1 MTVWAVDTM
10 RITILGAGEVG
21 KHLARALIGDGHAVV
36 LIDSDRRAVQKARDS
51 LDIEVIEGHGGSV
64 EVLDRALVS
73 TCDLV
78 CAVTHNDELN
88 MLASL
93 LAKKLGAKQTAVR
106 VHGLSH
112 ITKRRFFY
120 RKTLEFDLTISPE
133 EMTASAISR
142 QVRGQDLVSV
152 ETVADGKIQLN
163 RFELTGRFDAAGK
176 KIKDI
181 KLPRQ
186 CLITALVRGTSI
198 LIPTGED
205 EVRMGDEVLLI
216 GATETM
222 ERVDK
227 ILGGRISMPRKV
239 MIVGGGRNGRAVA
252 RTLERL
258 RLKLKILDQ
267 SIEHCETLASLLP
280 NAEIEHG
287 DGTNLQHLKE
297 SNVEKVDL
305 FLALTDNDEVN
316 LISCQLA
323 KEIGATKTIA
333 IVSKPDYQDLYKRL
347 NVNAIISPRTLV
359 AERILRFVRS
369 GGDARITSIEHG
381 RAEVIELGIGDR
393 SPLIGKALKDIDFPR
408 GSLVGAI
415 VRGEGVFVP
424 RGGDILEAD
433 DMLIVFALTQARKN
447 VEALVQ

>member
-1 MTVWAVDTM
+1 M

-21 KHLARALIGDGHAVV
+21 NHLARALISDGHAVV
-36 LIDSDRRAVQKARDS
+36 LIDTDQDAVQRARDS
-51 LDIEVIEGHGGSV
+51 LDIEVVHGHGGSV
-64 EVLDRALVS
+64 DVLVQANVES
-73 TCDLV
+73 CDLF
-78 CAVTHNDELN
+78 CAVTYNDELN

-93 LAKKLGAKQTAVR
+93 LAKKLGARQTAVR
-106 VHGLSH
+106 VQGLSH

-120 RKTLEFDLTISPE
+120 RRTLDFDLTISPE

-152 ETVADGKIQLN
+152 ETVADGKIQLH

-186 CLITALVRGTSI
+186 CLITALIRGTSI

-205 EVRMGDEVLLI
+205 EVRVGDEVLLI

-227 ILGGRISMPRKV
+227 ILGGRMTLPRKV
-239 MIVGGGRNGRAVA
+239 MIVGGGRTGRAVA

-258 RLKLKILDQ
+258 RIKLKILDR
-267 SIEHCETLASLLP
+267 SHACCESLAGLLP
-280 NAEIEHG
+280 QAEIEQS
-287 DGTNLQHLKE
+287 DGTNIQHLRE

-305 FLALTDNDEVN
+305 FLSLTDNDEVN
-316 LISCQLA
+316 LIACQLA
-323 KEIGATKTIA
+323 KELGAAKTMA
-333 IVSKPDYQDLYKRL
+333 IVSKSDYQDLYKRL

-369 GGDARITSIEHG
+369 GGDSRITSIEHG
-381 RAEVIELGIGDR
+381 RAEIIELALDDH
-393 SPLIGKALKDIDFPR
+393 SPLVGQALKDIDFPR
-408 GSLVGAI
+408 GALVGAV

-424 RGGDILEAD
+424 RGGDILEAH

>member
-1 MTVWAVDTM
+1 M

-21 KHLARALIGDGHAVV
+21 KHLAKALIGDGHAVV
-36 LIDSDRRAVQKARDS
+36 LIDSDRNVVQKARDS
-51 LDIEVIEGHGGSV
+51 LDIEVVLGHGGNV
-64 EVLDRALVS
+64 DVLDQAMVG
-73 TCDLV
+73 TCDLF
-78 CAVTHNDELN
+78 CAVTFNDELN

-133 EMTASAISR
+133 EMTASAISG

-152 ETVADGKIQLN
+152 ETVADGKIQLH

-239 MIVGGGRNGRAVA
+239 MIVGGGRTGRAVA

-258 RLKLKILDQ
+258 RLKLKILD
-267 SIEHCETLASLLP
+267 INRDHCEVLAGLLP

-287 DGTNLQHLKE
+287 DGTKIQHLME
-297 SNVEKVDL
+297 ANVEKVDL

-323 KEIGATKTIA
+323 KEIGAAKTMA

-347 NVNAIISPRTLV
+347 NVNAIVSPRTLV

-369 GGDARITSIEHG
+369 GGDSRITSIEHG
-381 RAEVIELGIGDR
+381 RAEVIELGLGEN
-393 SPLIGKALKDIDFPR
+393 SKLIGKALKDIDFPR
-408 GSLVGAI
+408 GALVGAI
-415 VRGEGVFVP
+415 VREEGVFVP
-424 RGGDILEAD
+424 RGNDVIEAD

-447 VEALVQ
+447 VEALFE